1 LISRRSQLKTLW
13 LTPEGFVVN
22 GLWLL
27 LLSFQVKIN
36 IAMLITI
43 LIFIAILAVL
53 VLAHEFG
60 HFIVAKKSGC
70 KVEEFGFG
78 FPPKLFSYKPKNSET
93 EYSFNLLP
101 LGGFVKIKG
110 ENGEDTEDPKSFSN
124 KPAWKRLSILVAGVA
139 MNIVLA
145 IVLMQIVMTVG
156 VERMMDDHYDDS
168 VIIKNHGVQIVEII
182 KDSPAHVAG
191 IQAGSWIQSLEGVE
205 KITIDSVTSA
215 AKTQPDLLREIVVQ
229 KGEEFFT
236 TKISAQH
243 LSEINDY
250 GFGVGLSEI
259 GTVSYAFP
267 NSLWKGVT
275 ETWWITSETFKGL
288 AEIVGRMV
296 SGEKIEAE
304 VSGPV
309 GIAIL
314 TNEVRSHGWIQL
326 LQFMALLSVN
336 LAIINILPFP
346 ALDGGRI
353 IFVLLEK
360 IRGGKKVKPEF
371 EGIVHLIGFVLLIG
385 LIVFITYK
393 DIMKLFA

>member
-1 LISRRSQLKTLW
+1 
-13 LTPEGFVVN
+13 
-22 GLWLL
+22 
-27 LLSFQVKIN
+27 
-36 IAMLITI
+36 MLITI